1 MTLNTKFLP
10 TIGMKIRSSFN
21 NARKSNVGFSSCE
34 IMKRV
39 YRNATLE
46 KLNNKIEIKE
56 GQIKDLKSNIS
67 TLEDDMQS
75 KLNESSDFYTAAQGV
90 LENTDDVEDKVQ
102 INKEIASAQNSFN
115 KDMGKINKKIIS
127 EQKKLSRAEEGLS
140 VFEQLRKEAEKQE
153 IERQEAENQEA
164 EKQEKTE
171 NVKEIKETDDLRK
184 QQYDSEKAIFD
195 IFHKNID
202 SDDQSENLN
211 DAESSV
217 EVTNNSVEKKEDNM
231 ENLQIDPIENLKNAF
246 NNFIS
251 QISKERKEYKK
262 ENTKLKETN
271 DSLNKQIE
279 DATQISQEIGQEA
292 ANKVNEANNIIRS
305 EKAKIQN
312 LMEQVKNLKVE
323 NNTLKTEKDNLT
335 QENATLKSDKEN
347 LAQENEQLKNE
358 NTEIKAENKSLSEEI
373 SSMKEKQDRMSEE
386 LSTIRT
392 QFTSMTN
399 IINQFSSGTS
409 EPEMEGHSPYVKQ

>member
-34 IMKRV
+34 IMKKV

-75 KLNESSDFYTAAQGV
+75 KLNESSDFYTTAQGV

-115 KDMGKINKKIIS
+115 KDMGRINKKIIS
-127 EQKKLSRAEEGLS
+127 EQKKLSKAEEGLS
-140 VFEQLRKEAEKQE
+140 IFEQLREEAEKRELEIQKEEEIQKAKEQE
-153 IERQEAENQEA
+153 ELE
-164 EKQEKTE
+164 
-171 NVKEIKETDDLRK
+171 K
-184 QQYDSEKAIFD
+184 QQYNGDKTIKDKENNNQNNTLSNVIEEPSIEL
-195 IFHKNID
+195 
-202 SDDQSENLN
+202 SSENLKN
-211 DAESSV
+211 E
-217 EVTNNSVEKKEDNM
+217 EKKEDNM
-231 ENLQIDPIENLKNAF
+231 ENKQTDPIENLKNAF
-246 NNFIS
+246 NNFIT
-251 QISKERKEYKK
+251 QISKEREEYRK
-262 ENTKLKETN
+262 ENKELKESN
-271 DSLNKQIE
+271 DSLNKQIDE
-279 DATQISQEIGQEA
+279 AKQLSQEIGVEA
-292 ANKVNEANNIIRS
+292 TEKVNQANNIIRN
-305 EKAKIQN
+305 EKAKIKD
-312 LMEQVKNLKVE
+312 LIEQVKSLKEE

-335 QENATLKSDKEN
+335 QENTTLKADKER
-347 LAQENEQLKNE
+347 LEKE

-386 LSTIRT
+386 LNTIRT

-399 IINQFSSGTS
+399 IINQFSSGANQ
-409 EPEMEGHSPYVKQ
+409 PEMEGHAPYVKQ

>member
-75 KLNESSDFYTAAQGV
+75 KLNESSDFYTTAQGV

-115 KDMGKINKKIIS
+115 KDMGRINKKIIS

-140 VFEQLRKEAEKQE
+140 VFEQLREETEKKEL
-153 IERQEAENQEA
+153 ERQKEEEIQKAKEQE
-164 EKQEKTE
+164 ELE
-171 NVKEIKETDDLRK
+171 K
-184 QQYDSEKAIFD
+184 QQYNGDKTIFD
-195 IFHKNID
+195 LSYESIQKNNQNKTLSNVIEEP
-202 SDDQSENLN
+202 SIELSSENLKN
-211 DAESSV
+211 E
-217 EVTNNSVEKKEDNM
+217 EKKEDNM
-231 ENLQIDPIENLKNAF
+231 ENTQTDPIENLKNAF
-246 NNFIS
+246 NNFIT
-251 QISKERKEYKK
+251 QISKEREEYKK

-335 QENATLKSDKEN
+335 QENTTLKADKER
-347 LAQENEQLKNE
+347 LEKE

-409 EPEMEGHSPYVKQ
+409 QPEMEGHSTYVKQ

>member
-75 KLNESSDFYTAAQGV
+75 KLNESSDFYTTAQGV

-115 KDMGKINKKIIS
+115 KDMGRINKKIIS

-140 VFEQLRKEAEKQE
+140 VFEQLREEAEKRELEIQKEEEIQKAKEQE
-153 IERQEAENQEA
+153 ELE
-164 EKQEKTE
+164 
-171 NVKEIKETDDLRK
+171 K
-184 QQYDSEKAIFD
+184 QQYNGDKTIFD
-195 IFHKNID
+195 LSYESIQKNNQNKTLSNVIEEP
-202 SDDQSENLN
+202 SIELSSETLEN
-211 DAESSV
+211 E
-217 EVTNNSVEKKEDNM
+217 EKKEDNM
-231 ENLQIDPIENLKNAF
+231 ENTQTDPIENLKNAF
-246 NNFIS
+246 NNFIT
-251 QISKERKEYKK
+251 QISKEREEYRK
-262 ENTKLKETN
+262 ENKELKEAN
-271 DSLNKQIE
+271 DSLNKQIDE
-279 DATQISQEIGQEA
+279 AKQLSQEIGVEA
-292 ANKVNEANNIIRS
+292 TNKVNKANNIIRS
-305 EKAKIQN
+305 EKAKIKD
-312 LMEQVKNLKVE
+312 LMEQVKGLKEE
-323 NNTLKTEKDNLT
+323 NNALKTEKDNLT
-335 QENATLKSDKEN
+335 QENTTLKADKER
-347 LAQENEQLKNE
+347 LEKE

>member
-67 TLEDDMQS
+67 NLEDDMQS

-115 KDMGKINKKIIS
+115 KDMGRINKKIIS

-140 VFEQLRKEAEKQE
+140 VFEQLREEAEKQE

-164 EKQEKTE
+164 EKQEKAE

-211 DAESSV
+211 DVESSV

-231 ENLQIDPIENLKNAF
+231 ENLQTDPIENLKNAF

-251 QISKERKEYKK
+251 QISKEREG
-262 ENTKLKETN
+262 LPIQC
-271 DSLNKQIE
+271 SL
-279 DATQISQEIGQEA
+279 
-292 ANKVNEANNIIRS
+292 
-305 EKAKIQN
+305 
-312 LMEQVKNLKVE
+312 
-323 NNTLKTEKDNLT
+323 
-335 QENATLKSDKEN
+335 
-347 LAQENEQLKNE
+347 
-358 NTEIKAENKSLSEEI
+358 
-373 SSMKEKQDRMSEE
+373 
-386 LSTIRT
+386 
-392 QFTSMTN
+392 
-399 IINQFSSGTS
+399 
-409 EPEMEGHSPYVKQ
+409 

>member
-67 TLEDDMQS
+67 NLEDDMQS

-115 KDMGKINKKIIS
+115 KDMGRINKKIIS

-140 VFEQLRKEAEKQE
+140 VFEQLREEAEKQE

-195 IFHKNID
+195 IF
-202 SDDQSENLN
+202 QSENLN
-211 DAESSV
+211 DVESSV

-231 ENLQIDPIENLKNAF
+231 ENLQTDPIENLKNAF

-251 QISKERKEYKK
+251 QISKEREEYKK

-335 QENATLKSDKEN
+335 QEN
-347 LAQENEQLKNE
+347 EQLKNE

-373 SSMKEKQDRMSEE
+373 SSMKEKQDKMSEE

-409 EPEMEGHSPYVKQ
+409 QPEMEGHSTYVKQ

>member
-56 GQIKDLKSNIS
+56 GQIKGLKSNIS

-75 KLNESSDFYTAAQGV
+75 KLNESSDFYTTAQGV

-115 KDMGKINKKIIS
+115 KDMGRINKKIIS

-140 VFEQLRKEAEKQE
+140 VFEQLREETEKKEL
-153 IERQEAENQEA
+153 ERQKEEEIQKAKEQE
-164 EKQEKTE
+164 ELE
-171 NVKEIKETDDLRK
+171 K
-184 QQYDSEKAIFD
+184 QQYNGDKTIFD
-195 IFHKNID
+195 LSYESIQKNNQNKTLSNVIEEP
-202 SDDQSENLN
+202 SIELSSENLKN
-211 DAESSV
+211 E
-217 EVTNNSVEKKEDNM
+217 EKKEDNM
-231 ENLQIDPIENLKNAF
+231 ENTQTDPIENLKNAF
-246 NNFIS
+246 NNFIT
-251 QISKERKEYKK
+251 QISKEREEYKK

-335 QENATLKSDKEN
+335 QENTTLKADKER
-347 LAQENEQLKNE
+347 LEKE

-409 EPEMEGHSPYVKQ
+409 QPEMEGHSTYVKQ

>member
-75 KLNESSDFYTAAQGV
+75 KLNESSDFYTTAQGV

-115 KDMGKINKKIIS
+115 KDMGRINKKIIS

-140 VFEQLRKEAEKQE
+140 VFEQLREEAEKKE
-153 IERQEAENQEA
+153 LERQKEEEIQKAKEQE
-164 EKQEKTE
+164 ELE
-171 NVKEIKETDDLRK
+171 K
-184 QQYDSEKAIFD
+184 QQYNGDKTIFD
-195 IFHKNID
+195 LSYESIQKNNQNKTLSNVIEEP
-202 SDDQSENLN
+202 SIELSSENLKN
-211 DAESSV
+211 E
-217 EVTNNSVEKKEDNM
+217 EKKEDNM
-231 ENLQIDPIENLKNAF
+231 ENTQTDPIENLKNAF
-246 NNFIS
+246 NNFIT
-251 QISKERKEYKK
+251 QISKEREEYKK
-262 ENTKLKETN
+262 ENIKLKETN

-409 EPEMEGHSPYVKQ
+409 QPEMEGHSPYVK

>member
-75 KLNESSDFYTAAQGV
+75 KLNESSDFYTTAQGV

-115 KDMGKINKKIIS
+115 KDMGRINKKIIS

-140 VFEQLRKEAEKQE
+140 VFEQLREETEKKEL
-153 IERQEAENQEA
+153 ERQKEEEIQKAKE
-164 EKQEKTE
+164 QEKLE
-171 NVKEIKETDDLRK
+171 K
-184 QQYDSEKAIFD
+184 QQYNGDKTIFD
-195 IFHKNID
+195 LSYESIQKNNQNKTLSNVIEEP
-202 SDDQSENLN
+202 SIELSSENLKN
-211 DAESSV
+211 E
-217 EVTNNSVEKKEDNM
+217 EKKEDNM
-231 ENLQIDPIENLKNAF
+231 ENTQTDPIENLKNAF
-246 NNFIS
+246 NNFIT
-251 QISKERKEYKK
+251 QISKEREEYKK

-335 QENATLKSDKEN
+335 QENTTLKADKER
-347 LAQENEQLKNE
+347 LEKE

-409 EPEMEGHSPYVKQ
+409 QPEMEGHSTYVKQ

>member
-115 KDMGKINKKIIS
+115 KDMGRINKKIIS

-140 VFEQLRKEAEKQE
+140 VFEQLREEAEKQE
-153 IERQEAENQEA
+153 IERQEAENQEAEKQEA

-211 DAESSV
+211 DVESSV
-217 EVTNNSVEKKEDNM
+217 EVTNNIVEKKEDNM
-231 ENLQIDPIENLKNAF
+231 ENLQTDPIENLKNAF

-251 QISKERKEYKK
+251 QISKEREEYKK

-335 QENATLKSDKEN
+335 QENTTLKADKER
-347 LAQENEQLKNE
+347 LEKE

-409 EPEMEGHSPYVKQ
+409 QPEMEGHSPYVK